1 MSTFIDVSPPSVL
14 RVLRFW
20 KYTKRHLTGFISHRS
35 VSATDNRFIDTSLWQ
50 TTWKTLLQVYHCGRR
65 PVKILLQCHKCFLG
79 RSLEDHVK
87 LAGKPRRSVTTTEM
101 CRIDFLC
108 QFGFWKKTQIRFK
121 MSLVWFKKH
130 GLVRILQ
137 LLTNH
142 VITEQ
147 LIYSKYYRVTAV
159 LWLTSL
165 TTTTTSK

>member
-87 LAGKPRRSVTTTEM
+87 LAGKPRRSVMTTEM

-108 QFGFWKKTQIRFK
+108 QFGFWKKNSDSVQNE
-121 MSLVWFKKH
+121 L
-130 GLVRILQ
+130 GLVQKTRFGSDITVIYWSRNNGAVNLQQILPSYCC
-137 LLTNH
+137 
-142 VITEQ
+142 V
-147 LIYSKYYRVTAV
+147 VTDV
-159 LWLTSL
+159 THNNDN
-165 TTTTTSK
+165 K